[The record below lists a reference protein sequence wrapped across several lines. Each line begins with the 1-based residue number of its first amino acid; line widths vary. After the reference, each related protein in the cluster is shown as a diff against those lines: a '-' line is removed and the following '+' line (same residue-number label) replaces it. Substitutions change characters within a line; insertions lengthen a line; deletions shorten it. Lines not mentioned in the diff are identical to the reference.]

1 MRYTPDA
8 GFSGTDTFDY
18 TVDGR
23 QRRQRHRHRHRDR
36 VTRPAS
42 LETPDDTFEGSS
54 LDTCRWNAI
63 VAEDATKYRVADGR
77 LVLTTTPGEIY
88 QGGTGK
94 SNLVLQSADHAGEDW
109 TIETHADVTKLDGGY
124 SQAGL
129 MAYGDD
135 ANYVKIVVISDD
147 GRSAP
152 NRVELR
158 SEVEQRDRR
167 DEPAAGAPD
176 PGRDRPDRHEA
187 PPRRRRARTY
197 TGEASFDGGE
207 TWVDLPRAVDN
218 AMTGAAL
225 RRLRRRRAAG
235 G

>member
-1 MRYTPDA
+1 
-8 GFSGTDTFDY
+8 
-18 TVDGR
+18 
-23 QRRQRHRHRHRDR
+23 
-36 VTRPAS
+36 
-42 LETPDDTFEGSS
+42 
-54 LDTCRWNAI
+54 
-63 VAEDATKYRVADGR
+63 
-77 LVLTTTPGEIY
+77 
-88 QGGTGK
+88 
-94 SNLVLQSADHAGEDW
+94 
-109 TIETHADVTKLDGGY
+109 
-124 SQAGL
+124 

-158 SEVEQRDRR
+158 SEVNNVIVGANPQPELPI
-167 DEPAAGAPD
+167 PAGTDLTDMRLRLIEGGHAP
-176 PGRDRPDRHEA
+176 
-187 PPRRRRARTY
+187 T